1 MTAILTADIINSR
14 TQQNWL
20 PVLKAV
26 LNRLGDEPK
35 DWEIYRGD
43 SFQLEVKPTE
53 ALYSALLIKSA
64 VKSLDGIDVR
74 IAIGLGDKTHD
85 GAKITEANGSAFV
98 NSGTCFDRLKKQTL
112 ALQSDNT
119 DFDTQ
124 FNLIL
129 ELACLTMDNWTPV
142 SAQVFHQKLLHPQLN
157 QTELSEMLGKSQSTI
172 SATLHRAGYDE
183 LTKMLQYYSQTL
195 NNH

>member
-1 MTAILTADIINSR
+1 MIAILTADIINSR

-20 PVLKAV
+20 PVLKEV
-26 LNRLGDEPK
+26 LNHLGDEPK

-43 SFQLEVKPTE
+43 SFQLEVSPKK
-53 ALYSALLIKSA
+53 ALYAALLLKSGIKSLEG
-64 VKSLDGIDVR
+64 VDVR
-74 IAIGLGDKTHD
+74 IAIGLGNKTHNV
-85 GAKITEANGSAFV
+85 GKITESNGSAFI

-112 ALQSDNT
+112 ALQSD
-119 DFDTQ
+119 DSIFDAQ
-124 FNLIL
+124 FNLIF

-172 SATLHRAGYDE
+172 SATLNRAGYDE

-195 NNH
+195 NNY